1 MNSYY
6 WAGMHTYWWVF
17 WFFLW
22 VMFFSF
28 LMPVRRRNWAAYRQ
42 LQTPLQLLQQRYAA
56 GEIATEEYE
65 ERRVLLVRDAKTT

>member
-1 MNSYY
+1 MHSYY

-28 LMPVRRRNWAAYRQ
+28 LMPVRRRSWAAYRQ
-42 LQTPLQLLQQRYAA
+42 AQTPLQLLQQRYAA
-56 GEIATEEYE
+56 GEIATQEYE
-65 ERRVLLVRDAKTT
+65 ERRVVLLRDAKIA